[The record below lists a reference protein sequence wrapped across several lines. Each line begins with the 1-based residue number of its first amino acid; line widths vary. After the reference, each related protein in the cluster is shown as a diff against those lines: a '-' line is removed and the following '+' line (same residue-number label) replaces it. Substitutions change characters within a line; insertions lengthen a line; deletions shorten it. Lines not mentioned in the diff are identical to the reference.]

1 MASPNVV
8 PINPSVAIH
17 QHTMPACTVLTE
29 QLANSLKKVNDM
41 TRRLRAA
48 GIRVE
53 TASPLDLTIFIAADS
68 AQQLADTFKK
78 EWSGLSW
85 TTCGNHTKNMV
96 RLGGV
101 CVAWLTPVKEQNQ

>member
-1 MASPNVV
+1 MVNPNVV
-8 PINPSVAIH
+8 PIKPSVSIS
-17 QHTMPACTVLTE
+17 QHAMPVCTVLTE

-53 TASPLDLTIFIAADS
+53 TASPLDLTIFIATDS
-68 AQQLADTFKK
+68 AQQLADTSQN
-78 EWSGLSW
+78 EWRGVSW
-85 TTCGNHTKNMV
+85 TTCGAHTKNMV